1 MKYAELTETCWP
13 FIIGCWILVLFWC
26 SFLLF
31 ARDFREKKT
40 LPLILRNT
48 LYIIFGMF
56 LYLFFQCVPALQY
69 KKTDNP
75 LLKMASEIFGE
86 LSLGTII
93 FICVIITLYEI
104 GLHLYNIK
112 WRRTHITDASI
123 KEAVDSL
130 PSGII
135 IYNRNGKLK
144 LKNTT
149 MENIS
154 FSITGDFLLN
164 GLRFEKAVF
173 AGNITNSTDCIPAET
188 KTCSSDGISA
198 ETKNSSSDGIPAETK
213 NSSSDG
219 IPAETKNSSSD
230 SIPAETKNSSSDGI
244 PAETKTCSSDGIL
257 QNESDK
263 HMEPEFILG
272 EGTDSAANS
281 RKILTL
287 PDGTIQSFNKSVIS
301 YGSHTYNML
310 TASDVTEEYVRTK
323 ILDKKREAVRSLNSR
338 LNEYNRNILSVIT
351 AREILNAKIKIHD
364 ELGAGLLQIK
374 NYLQNGGNAEERELI
389 KKRITGNIGYLK
401 EESET
406 ENSDEYKLIITTAAS
421 LGVTITIDG
430 VLPDTQPYK
439 HILATALH
447 ECFTNTLRYAK
458 GNRLTINLNESD
470 GSLHAELTNNGLP
483 PQNEIIEKGG
493 LSSLRNLT
501 EQAGGTMRIQS
512 FPAFTLFID
521 LPKGETYVI

>member
-154 FSITGDFLLN
+154 FSITGDSLLN
-164 GLRFEKAVF
+164 GLRFEEAVF
-173 AGNITNSTDCIPAET
+173 AGNITNSTDGIPAET
-188 KTCSSDGISA
+188 KTR
-198 ETKNSSSDGIPAETK
+198 SSDGIPAETR
-213 NSSSDG
+213 
-219 IPAETKNSSSD
+219 
-230 SIPAETKNSSSDGI
+230 
-244 PAETKTCSSDGIL
+244 TCSTGGIL

-263 HMEPEFILG
+263 RVEPEFILG

-301 YGSHTYNML
+301 YRSHTYNML

-406 ENSDEYKLIITTAAS
+406 ENSDEYKMIITTAAS

>member
-154 FSITGDFLLN
+154 FSITGDSLLN
-164 GLRFEKAVF
+164 GLRFEEAVF

-188 KTCSSDGISA
+188 K
-198 ETKNSSSDGIPAETK
+198 NSSSG
-213 NSSSDG
+213 
-219 IPAETKNSSSD
+219 
-230 SIPAETKNSSSDGI
+230 
-244 PAETKTCSSDGIL
+244 GIL

-263 HMEPEFILG
+263 RVKPELILG

>member
-154 FSITGDFLLN
+154 FSITGDSLLN
-164 GLRFEKAVF
+164 GLRFEEAVF
-173 AGNITNSTDCIPAET
+173 AGNITNSTDGIPAET
-188 KTCSSDGISA
+188 KTR
-198 ETKNSSSDGIPAETK
+198 SSDGIPAETR
-213 NSSSDG
+213 
-219 IPAETKNSSSD
+219 
-230 SIPAETKNSSSDGI
+230 
-244 PAETKTCSSDGIL
+244 TCSTGGIL

-263 HMEPEFILG
+263 RVEPEFILG

-406 ENSDEYKLIITTAAS
+406 ENSDEYKMIITTAAS

>member
-48 LYIIFGMF
+48 LYIIFCMF

-154 FSITGDFLLN
+154 FSITGDSLLN
-164 GLRFEKAVF
+164 GLRFEEAVF
-173 AGNITNSTDCIPAET
+173 AGNITNSTDGIPAET
-188 KTCSSDGISA
+188 KTR
-198 ETKNSSSDGIPAETK
+198 
-213 NSSSDG
+213 
-219 IPAETKNSSSD
+219 
-230 SIPAETKNSSSDGI
+230 SSDGI
-244 PAETKTCSSDGIL
+244 PAETKTCSTGGIL

-263 HMEPEFILG
+263 RVEPEFILG

-406 ENSDEYKLIITTAAS
+406 ENSDEYKMIITAAAS